1 MKIKNVKNGK
11 GRRGDHLTEEE
22 VIRVRLPDRQKNEM
36 FAIVD
41 TMLGAGHIK
50 VRCEDGVERL
60 ARIPGKMRKKIW
72 IREGDIVI
80 IVPWSF
86 QDSRADIVWRY
97 TIPQVEW
104 LEKKGYLKF

>member
-1 MKIKNVKNGK
+1 MVKNRKDRNRG
-11 GRRGDHLTEEE
+11 GRLTEEE
-22 VIRVRLPDRQKNEM
+22 VIRVRLPDRSKNEM

-86 QDSRADIVWRY
+86 QNSRADIVWRY

>member
-1 MKIKNVKNGK
+1 LILKNSE
-11 GRRGDHLTEEE
+11 RGGYLSDEE
-22 VIRVRLPDRQKNEM
+22 VIRVRLPDRKKNEM

>member
-1 MKIKNVKNGK
+1 
-11 GRRGDHLTEEE
+11 
-22 VIRVRLPDRQKNEM
+22 M

-41 TMLGAGHIK
+41 SMLGAGHIK
-50 VRCEDGVERL
+50 VRCEDGEERL

-80 IVPWSF
+80 IVPWPF
-86 QDSRADIVWRY
+86 QKSRADIVWRY

-104 LEKKGYLKF
+104 LEKNGYLKF